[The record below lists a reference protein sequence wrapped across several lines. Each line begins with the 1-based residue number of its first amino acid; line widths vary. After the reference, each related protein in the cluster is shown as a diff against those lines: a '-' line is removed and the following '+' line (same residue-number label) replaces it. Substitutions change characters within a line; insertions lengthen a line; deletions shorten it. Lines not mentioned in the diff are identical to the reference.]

1 MGDIVKT
8 PFSRLFT
15 IEDRAGPANVP
26 VYQGQAKA
34 GSPAVD
40 FGDVTAFRNPD
51 PNVYGRFVV
60 KGTIRG
66 EPGLPTLPLMIR
78 YQYTLDEFLR
88 MGNRGCPIDVQLH
101 MDPCADPR
109 DFNRGWSS
117 GKVLV
122 LEGGIITG
130 WNPDDMGALEQG
142 EDAVVNVSVDIPG
155 LNIYEIVPMALAEL
169 GATEVAGTVLDVAIC
184 DSIQCG
190 ECGIPSTGCQ
200 VVFALTI
207 GHAASPGAPSEIVFS
222 RDGGVTL
229 LETNI
234 ITLPLNQDATAIACV
249 GTRLVA
255 VSNGDCA
262 IHYAPIIDILNE
274 GEAWTRTNVGLVCA
288 AGTPNDLFSL
298 GSAHIWIVGDGGHIY
313 FTDDITAG
321 VTVQD
326 AGVTLGN
333 NNLSAVHAYDENN
346 VIVAGAAGRMAVTRN
361 GGDTWANVPE
371 ATIAIGAV
379 EITCVWMRSRD
390 VWFAGTIQGNL
401 WYTLDG
407 GENWTL
413 KPFPGSAAGIVYDIV
428 FATPTVGYLAHS
440 VAGPAGRILR
450 TINGGQSWYV
460 LPEGPG
466 AIPANDYIAALAAV
480 KECPNVVYGGGL
492 SAAGV
497 PDGFFVKGAA
507 AA

>member
-8 PFSRLFT
+8 SFSRLFT
-15 IEDRAGPANVP
+15 IEDRAGPTNVP

-40 FGDVTAFRNPD
+40 FGDVTAYRNPD
-51 PNVYGRFVV
+51 PNVYGRFIV

-66 EPGLPTLPLMIR
+66 EPSLPTLPLMIR

-101 MDPCADPR
+101 LDPCADPR
-109 DFNRGWSS
+109 DFNRGWTS

-122 LEGGIITG
+122 LEGGQITG

-155 LNIYEIVPMALAEL
+155 LKIYEIVPLSLAEL
-169 GATEVAGTVLDVAIC
+169 GAAEITGEVIDVAIC

-190 ECGIPSTGCQ
+190 ACGIPSTGCQ
-200 VVFALTI
+200 VVFAITEQQV
-207 GHAASPGAPSEIVFS
+207 ASPGLPAELIFTQ
-222 RDGGVTL
+222 DGGL
-229 LETNI
+229 NLGETNI
-234 ITLPLNQDATAIACV
+234 ATLQPNFDPSAIACV
-249 GTRLVA
+249 GTRLVV
-255 VSNGDCA
+255 VSNADCA
-262 IHYAPIIDILNE
+262 IHYAPIIDILNGVE
-274 GEAWTRTNVGLVCA
+274 GWTRTAVGLVCP
-288 AGTPNDLFSL
+288 AGAPNDLFSL
-298 GSAHIWIVGDGGHIY
+298 GSTHTWIVGNGGHIY

-326 AGVTLGN
+326 AGVTLGA
-333 NNLSAVHAYDENN
+333 NNLSAVHAYDEDN

-401 WYTLDG
+401 WFTIDG
-407 GENWTL
+407 GENWAL
-413 KPFPGSAAGIVYDIV
+413 KVFPGSAAGVIRDIV
-428 FATPTVGYLAHS
+428 FATDTVGYLAHS
-440 VAGPAGRILR
+440 IAGPAGRILR
-450 TINGGQSWYV
+450 TIDGGQSWYV

-466 AIPANDYIAALAAV
+466 AIPANDYINALAAV
-480 KECPNVVYGGGL
+480 GECPNDVYGGGL
-492 SAAGV
+492 AAAGAG
-497 PDGFFVKGAA
+497 DGFFVKGAA